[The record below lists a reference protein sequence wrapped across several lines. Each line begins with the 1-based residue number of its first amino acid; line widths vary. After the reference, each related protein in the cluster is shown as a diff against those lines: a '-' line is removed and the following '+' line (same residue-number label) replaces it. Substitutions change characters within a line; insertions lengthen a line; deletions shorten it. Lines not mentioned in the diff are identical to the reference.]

1 MVEKQI
7 LNDDLRVEHGDLYK
21 KFFCEHN
28 LVFSTNN
35 VIDR

>member
-1 MVEKQI
+1 MIKKQE
-7 LNDDLRVEHGDLYK
+7 LNEDLRVQHGDVYK